1 MIPMRQSP
9 AEDSNALLVPDARGT
24 RAAAAKR
31 AAPRRT
37 AGNVAWLRRT
47 RQSQG
52 LGEAGDVI
60 LLGGASIVDFR
71 IRVAQ
76 SHARHDL
83 TPSYWSI
90 VGLMVDAGSF
100 LSAPLSTG
108 DDPALVPATNGIAT
122 LSMNDYDDA
131 TRYPNV
137 AILRFPG
144 ASSKVL
150 DGIEGLRTRRSI
162 ADLPALVVAWLG
174 FAWGTAGSGNPLIDG
189 FGIPSAVLVETAFGL
204 ADVELT
210 PGLASAS
217 SCPEAIWQ
225 SVKWWQDFYAQAVA
239 GEAADAKPSKAT
251 SPWGRYLIRQRQASY
266 LEPEA
271 PRR

>member
-9 AEDSNALLVPDARGT
+9 AEASNTLLVPDVRGT
-24 RAAAAKR
+24 RAAAAR
-31 AAPRRT
+31 RPTPRRA

-71 IRVAQ
+71 VRVAQ

-83 TPSYWSI
+83 TPSYWSL
-90 VGLMVDAGSF
+90 VGLMVDAGRF

-108 DDPALVPATNGIAT
+108 DDPALVPATNGIVT
-122 LSMNDYDDA
+122 LSMSDFDDSV
-131 TRYPNV
+131 RYPNV

-144 ASSKVL
+144 ASSEV
-150 DGIEGLRTRRSI
+150 IEAVDALRKQRSI
-162 ADLPALVVAWLG
+162 ADLPALIVAWLG
-174 FAWGTAGSGNPLIDG
+174 FAWGTSGSGNPLLDG
-189 FGIPSAVLVETAFGL
+189 LGIPSAVLVETVFGL

-239 GEAADAKPSKAT
+239 GEAASAKPSRTT
-251 SPWGRYLIRQRQASY
+251 SPWGRYLVRQREASY
-266 LEPEA
+266 LEPKA
-271 PRR
+271 PDR